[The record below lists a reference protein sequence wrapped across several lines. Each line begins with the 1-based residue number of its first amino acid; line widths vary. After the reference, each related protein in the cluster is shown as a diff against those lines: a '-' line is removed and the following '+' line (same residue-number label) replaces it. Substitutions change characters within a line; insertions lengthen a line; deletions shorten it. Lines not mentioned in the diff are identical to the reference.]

1 MKDPWWLRGLLIV
14 FALFLIAI
22 LSAGI
27 TLVIVLFIDWLVF
40 PVPPHFGRSQI
51 RYHNMGL
58 IKRMGWGTVLVVFVL
73 TFIATSVYGYL
84 RLQIEREVD

>member
-1 MKDPWWLRGLLIV
+1 
-14 FALFLIAI
+14 
-22 LSAGI
+22 
-27 TLVIVLFIDWLVF
+27 VF